1 MVSPPTRETEATMIM
16 KQHPEDAVA
25 ASNEMSL
32 LGPDS
37 AFSGTVRF
45 AGTLRVDGRIEGD
58 IVSPA
63 GSGSILIVNAAAV
76 VHGNIVSDSVLIS
89 GEVRGDIQAR
99 DRVEIFRSGSL
110 VGDIHTSD
118 IMIEGGASFQGQ
130 CHMQRE
136 DQPAAAP
143 AREADVQTAAA
154 ELADAPV
161 PNRRLG

>member
-1 MVSPPTRETEATMIM
+1 M
-16 KQHPEDAVA
+16 KQQPEADAPA
-25 ASNEMSL
+25 TNEMSL

-45 AGTLRVDGRIEGD
+45 AGTLRVDGRIQGD

-136 DQPAAAP
+136 HQSAAAP
-143 AREADVQTAAA
+143 AREADVQTAAPD
-154 ELADAPV
+154 LTDAPL
-161 PNRRLG
+161 PNRQLG

>member
-1 MVSPPTRETEATMIM
+1 MRFAQTRDNEAAM
-16 KQHPEDAVA
+16 KTKQQQEDTVA
-25 ASNEMSL
+25 ATSEMSL

-45 AGTLRVDGRIEGD
+45 AGTLRVDGRIDGD

-110 VGDIHTSD
+110 VGDIHNS
-118 IMIEGGASFQGQ
+118 A
-130 CHMQRE
+130 
-136 DQPAAAP
+136 
-143 AREADVQTAAA
+143 
-154 ELADAPV
+154 
-161 PNRRLG
+161 